1 MSSRAFVRGSRGRI
15 LLGFLV
21 VAVAVVVVGCG
32 SSGSSSSSEGSSTEA
47 ETTTEEEAGGTTGEL
62 GAVEEFVA
70 QAEAEPT
77 SIPVQAALKAKPKP
91 GETIVYLNSDIPQS
105 QQVAEGMEQA
115 TESIGW
121 KYEQIN
127 FKSAD
132 ISTLV
137 TALEEALEK
146 KPLAVV
152 FGVGPEATWE
162 QLRPA
167 YEKADVGMIPFL
179 IGPAKETGPVWGNIG
194 SGPQNEWI
202 GKVLADWMIQ
212 NSGGTGKAVLQS
224 IPAFAAVT
232 EWVEG
237 FEHEVSEQC
246 PKCEVSSV
254 ETSIAEATG
263 GTAGATLTSA
273 LQSGGAGYAFVYN
286 GAFIP
291 GFKAELEAA
300 GLPEVKL
307 GGWSVTSEFI
317 SDEINGSDYAWLA
330 ANTRYIGWLAVDFA
344 LRHLEGGKLKPE
356 ETLLPAQLITKD
368 NATPEL
374 AEAVDDFKFP
384 TDYGQQFEELWKVK

>member
-1 MSSRAFVRGSRGRI
+1 MRAPSLSHGNRNRVI
-15 LLGFLV
+15 LGFFAL
-21 VAVAVVVVGCG
+21 ALAILAAGCG
-32 SSGSSSSSEGSSTEA
+32 GGGSSSSSSGSTAEA
-47 ETTTEEEAGGTTGEL
+47 ETTTEEAGGATSA
-62 GAVEEFVA
+62 AVEEFVA

-77 SIPVQAALKAKPKP
+77 TIPVQTPLGAKPAA
-91 GETIVYLNSDIPQS
+91 GETVIYLNSDIPQS
-105 QQVAEGMEQA
+105 QQVADGMKQA
-115 TESIGW
+115 AESIGW
-121 KYEQIN
+121 KYDQIN

-167 YEKADVGMIPFL
+167 YEKAEVGMIPFL

-194 SGPQNEWI
+194 AGPQNEWI

-237 FEHEVSEQC
+237 FEKEVSAEC

-291 GFKAELEAA
+291 GYKAELEAA

-307 GGWSVTSEFI
+307 GGWSATSEFI

-330 ANTRYIGWLAVDFA
+330 ANTRYVGWLAVDFA
-344 LRHLEGGKLKPE
+344 LRHLEGSNLKPE
-356 ETLLPAQLITKD
+356 ETLLPAQLITAE

-374 AEAVDDFKFP
+374 AKAVDDFKFP
-384 TDYGQQFEELWKVK
+384 ADYGQQFEDLWKVK